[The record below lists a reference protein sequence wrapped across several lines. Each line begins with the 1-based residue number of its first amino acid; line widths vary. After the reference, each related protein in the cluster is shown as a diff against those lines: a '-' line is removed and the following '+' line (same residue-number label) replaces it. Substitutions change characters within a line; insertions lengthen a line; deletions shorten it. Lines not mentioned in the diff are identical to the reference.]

1 MKRQT
6 KKLNSKKIIQVVT
19 MLILCLI
26 LVLAC
31 ILGYS
36 VFKDTATFD
45 SKKLLSSGASVMYD
59 SNGDIMY
66 TYGSQENG
74 TRKNVTYDDLP
85 QVLVDAIVA
94 AEDSRFFEHNGF
106 DLPRIVKAALSNL
119 KAGGITGGGST
130 ITQQLIKKTYFP
142 DAQKT
147 YSRKLSEIILAIQAD
162 KALSK
167 EEILT
172 LYLNKIYFG
181 RSTSSIG
188 IAAATKYY
196 FNKDVSELTLPE
208 AAMLAGSLNSP
219 YNYDPYYC
227 LDKATARRNTI
238 LKLMVTHGYIT
249 QQEYEEA
256 TATKIEN
263 TLCAS
268 PTTNNNTLAAYVD
281 IVTAEVKKRTR
292 LDPLKTQMNIYT
304 YCDVDT
310 QTLASAIGNGEK
322 YDYSDEDMRMGGAVQ
337 SSQDGRIV
345 AVIGGRNYKFGNYSY
360 ATSKQQPC
368 SSVKPFLDYGLAF
381 ENLDWCTG
389 KTLED
394 TPYSKGKF
402 TPKNWDGQ
410 FHGTVTLTSAL
421 ENSWN
426 IPAFKTYEEVTK

>member
-26 LVLAC
+26 LVFAC
-31 ILGYS
+31 IFGYS
-36 VFKDTATFD
+36 VYKDTATFD

-196 FNKDVSELTLPE
+196 FNKDVSELTLP
-208 AAMLAGSLNSP
+208 
-219 YNYDPYYC
+219 
-227 LDKATARRNTI
+227 
-238 LKLMVTHGYIT
+238 
-249 QQEYEEA
+249 
-256 TATKIEN
+256 
-263 TLCAS
+263 
-268 PTTNNNTLAAYVD
+268 
-281 IVTAEVKKRTR
+281 
-292 LDPLKTQMNIYT
+292 
-304 YCDVDT
+304 
-310 QTLASAIGNGEK
+310 
-322 YDYSDEDMRMGGAVQ
+322 
-337 SSQDGRIV
+337 
-345 AVIGGRNYKFGNYSY
+345 
-360 ATSKQQPC
+360 
-368 SSVKPFLDYGLAF
+368 
-381 ENLDWCTG
+381 
-389 KTLED
+389 
-394 TPYSKGKF
+394 
-402 TPKNWDGQ
+402 
-410 FHGTVTLTSAL
+410 
-421 ENSWN
+421 
-426 IPAFKTYEEVTK
+426 